1 MFSHKQ
7 TRLTFSERLLWKA
20 GKHLGEGEI
29 NCKVGFGAQ
38 THVKYFWWKRL
49 EIIYLSDLE
58 PGIYSST
65 I

>member
-1 MFSHKQ
+1 MFSEH
-7 TRLTFSERLLWKA
+7 LLWKA

-38 THVKYFWWKRL
+38 THVKYFRWKSL

-58 PGIYSST
+58 PGIYSNT